1 MRPPR
6 RTHIGRTGRLDGL
19 VLRQARPELW
29 APRQGCEHVPVAQF
43 EIRPAQAGDAR
54 AMAELFA
61 SVAEER
67 DGIAT
72 EPPVDVGER
81 AALFVR
87 SAGEAGGAGGR
98 WATHRGGAPLCRAA
112 G

>member
-1 MRPPR
+1 MM
-6 RTHIGRTGRLDGL
+6 
-19 VLRQARPELW
+19 
-29 APRQGCEHVPVAQF
+29 QF

-72 EPPVDVGER
+72 EPPVDISER
-81 AALFVR
+81 AAVFAR
-87 SAGEAGGAGGR
+87 SAGESVVADSDGQIIGMVHIEVSRHGFGELGL
-98 WATHRGGAPLCRAA
+98 TRANRLVT
-112 G
+112 